1 MSDMIA
7 PKLEPVFRLSVE
19 VAKPLEVGDIGWGER
34 RVIDIT
40 GGTVSGPAGK
50 GRILPGG
57 ADYQIIRP
65 GGLTELRA
73 HYTIELDNGVLVY
86 IENLGIRFGAPDAL
100 ARIRRG
106 EPVDPSEIY
115 FRCTPRFE
123 TGSKDHAWLMT
134 HIFLG
139 VGERRPTEVQ
149 IDVFKVL

>member
-1 MSDMIA
+1 MSEMIA
-7 PKLEPVFRLSVE
+7 PRLEPVFRLSVE

-40 GGTVSGPAGK
+40 GGTVSGPGGH

-73 HYTIELDNGVLVY
+73 HYTIELEGGVLVY
-86 IENLGIRFGAPDAL
+86 IENLGIRFGAPEAL

-139 VGERRPTEVQ
+139 VGVRRPTRVEV
-149 IDVFKVL
+149 DVFKVA